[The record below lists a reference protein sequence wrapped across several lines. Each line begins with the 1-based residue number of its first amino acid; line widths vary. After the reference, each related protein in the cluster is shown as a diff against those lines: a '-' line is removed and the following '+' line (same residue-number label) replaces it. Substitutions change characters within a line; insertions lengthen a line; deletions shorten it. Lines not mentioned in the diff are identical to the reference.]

1 MAFNFPDGAT
11 NGQKYTA
18 DNGLVYVYNG
28 QVWSVDGVGTVTS
41 MDTRYLTIDGDNVVS
56 GSSQLTASF
65 DSRYIQTGSFNT
77 LSSSVDSR
85 LDILESSNIPKVS
98 GMVAAGTFVT
108 LDNLKVTVTTS
119 GSRGLS
125 IGAVSTNFEADVS
138 GWYAD
143 SGGGTA
149 RSSNNQSYTTT
160 ESTSL
165 FGWNFTVHG
174 NTAQYQIRDKTNDRF
189 YRVTM
194 MIGLS
199 YISNFISI
207 ERLF

>member
-18 DNGLVYVYNG
+18 DNGLVYIYDG
-28 QVWSVDGVGTVTS
+28 QVWLVDGVGTVTS

-56 GSSQLTASF
+56 GSSQLTSSF
-65 DSRYIQTGSFNT
+65 DDRYIQTGSFNT
-77 LSSSVDSR
+77 LSSSVDTR
-85 LDILESSNIPKVS
+85 LDTLESSNIPKVS
-98 GMVAAGTFVT
+98 GMVGAGTFVS

-149 RSSNNQSYTTT
+149 RSSNNQSYTTN

-165 FGWNFTVHG
+165 FDWNFTVHG

-207 ERLF
+207 ERLH

>member
-18 DNGLVYVYNG
+18 DNGLVYIYDG
-28 QVWSVDGVGTVTS
+28 QVWLVDGVGTVTS

-56 GSSQLTASF
+56 GSSQLTSSF
-65 DSRYIQTGSFNT
+65 DDRYIQTGSFNT

-98 GMVAAGTFVT
+98 GMVGAGTFVS
-108 LDNLKVTVTTS
+108 LDNLKVTVTSS
-119 GSRGLS
+119 GDRGLS

-149 RSSNNQSYTTT
+149 RSSNNQSYTTAA
-160 ESTSL
+160 STSL

-207 ERLF
+207 ERLH

>member
-1 MAFNFPDGAT
+1 MAFNFPDEAA

-28 QVWSVDGVGTVTS
+28 QVWNVDGVGTVAS
-41 MDTRYLTIDGDNVVS
+41 MDTRYLKITDS
-56 GSSQLTASF
+56 LQLTSSF
-65 DSRYIQTGSFNT
+65 DGRYTQTGSFNS
-77 LSSSVDSR
+77 LSSSVDDR
-85 LDILESSNIPKVS
+85 LDILESSNIPKAS
-98 GMVAAGTFVT
+98 GMVGAGTFVT
-108 LDNLKVTVTTS
+108 LDNLKVAVTDG

-125 IGAVSTNFEADVS
+125 VGAVSTTFEADIS

-149 RSSNNQSYTTT
+149 RSSNNITYTTT
-160 ESTSL
+160 GSTSL

-207 ERLF
+207 ERLH

>member
-1 MAFNFPDGAT
+1 
-11 NGQKYTA
+11 
-18 DNGLVYVYNG
+18 
-28 QVWSVDGVGTVTS
+28 

-56 GSSQLTASF
+56 GSSQLTSSF
-65 DSRYIQTGSFNT
+65 DDRYIQTGSFNT

-98 GMVAAGTFVT
+98 GMVGAGTFVS

-149 RSSNNQSYTTT
+149 RSLNNQSYTTT

-165 FGWNFTVHG
+165 FGWNFVAHG

-207 ERLF
+207 ERLH